1 MKGFETHDGK
11 IAGNRQL
18 VESYDGAH
26 GKKSKH
32 MSDAKKEDH
41 AAAHGGDEHGGGDM
55 KSIVAEHGKAH
66 THMITKDRESGGHH
80 SETHHEDG
88 HVAHAD
94 HGSLD
99 EAHAHGMEAMGDDGQ
114 HSEMEPDDAEVA
126 GEKEEEEMHGGRTS
140 HVGFMA

>member
-1 MKGFETHDGK
+1 MAGFESHDKK

-18 VESYDGAH
+18 VESYDKAH

-32 MSDAKKEDH
+32 MSDAGKSDKHMEH
-41 AAAHGGDEHGGGDM
+41 SAEHGGGDDM

-66 THMITKDRESGGHH
+66 THTITKDRETGSHH

-99 EAHAHGMEAMGDDGQ
+99 EAHAHGMEAMGDDGE
-114 HSEMEPDDAEVA
+114 HNEMEPDDAMVA
-126 GEKEEEEMHGGRTS
+126 AEQNEEEMHGGKTS
-140 HVGFMA
+140 HVGFM